1 MSKVKASGGTLK
13 IKPMPKDTLIKI
25 AKVAN
30 SKRGQKMW
38 DDLMDEL
45 GWPRSPAPKIP
56 QENN

>member
-13 IKPMPKDTLIKI
+13 LKPMPKDTLIKI

-45 GWPRSPAPKIP
+45 GWPRSPAPKIYP
-56 QENN
+56 